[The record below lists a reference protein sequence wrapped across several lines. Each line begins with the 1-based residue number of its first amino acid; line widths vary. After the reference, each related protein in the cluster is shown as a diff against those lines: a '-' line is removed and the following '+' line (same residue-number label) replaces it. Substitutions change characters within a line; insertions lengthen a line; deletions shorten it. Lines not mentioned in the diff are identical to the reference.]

1 MQRRGIAAGL
11 AVASLGFL
19 LAVRPVAAQGQ
30 PVHLFISNGVK
41 AVIDEI
47 KPQAEKA
54 IGHPLAIDYGT
65 TTGLKAR
72 IESGA
77 SFDATILTSEAIAD
91 LLKQGKLDTSNKADL
106 ARCGIGV
113 GARVG
118 AAKPDIRTPDAL
130 KQTLLHVKS
139 VAYAKDGAS
148 RVHLEQMFEQ
158 FGIAQE
164 MKQKSMLEAGSAR
177 SNELVSEG
185 KADLVLTLVSEILPA
200 KGVFLV
206 GPLPA
211 TVQSY
216 VNFSFGTSSKS
227 ANGGASLALLRF
239 LKSPASAKVFRAK
252 GLEPR

>member
-1 MQRRGIAAGL
+1 MQQRGIAAGL

-19 LAVRPVAAQGQ
+19 LAAPAAAQSQ

-41 AVIDEI
+41 AVIDEL

-54 IGHPLAIDYGT
+54 IGHPLSIEYGT
-65 TTGLKAR
+65 TTALKAR

-77 SFDATILTSEAIAD
+77 AFDATILTREAIAD
-91 LLKQGKLDTSNKADL
+91 LLKGGKLDTSTKSDL

-118 AAKPDIRTPDAL
+118 ASKPDISTPDAL
-130 KQTLLHVKS
+130 KQTLLRAKS

-148 RVHLEQMFEQ
+148 RVHLEQMFDH

-164 MKQKSMLEAGSAR
+164 MKQKSLLESGSAR

-200 KGVFLV
+200 KGVYLV

-211 TVQSY
+211 AVQSY

-227 ANGGASLALLRF
+227 GNGAADLALDRF
-239 LKSPASAKVFRAK
+239 LKSPEAAAVFRAK

>member
-1 MQRRGIAAGL
+1 MAAGL
-11 AVASLGFL
+11 AVASVGLL
-19 LAVRPVAAQGQ
+19 LAAQPAAAQSQ
-30 PVHLFISNGVK
+30 PVHVFISNGVK
-41 AVIDEI
+41 AVIDELR
-47 KPQAEKA
+47 PQAEKA

-65 TTGLKAR
+65 TAALKAR

-77 SFDATILTSEAIAD
+77 PFDAAILTSEAVAD
-91 LLKQGKLDTSNKADL
+91 LLKEGKLDTATKADL

-130 KQTLLHVKS
+130 KEALLRAKS

-148 RVHLEQMFEQ
+148 RVHLEHMFQQ

-164 MKQKSMLEAGSAR
+164 MKQKSLLEAGSAR

-211 TVQSY
+211 AVQSY
-216 VNFSFGTSSKS
+216 VSFSFGTSSKS
-227 ANGGASLALLRF
+227 GNGAANLALERF
-239 LKSPASAKVFRAK
+239 LKSPASEAVFRAK